1 MDPTL
6 RGRDLPIRAMPALRS
21 PLPLHGR
28 MTRLRACNRCPIL
41 RQAPLRRR
49 TAQSLRVYGEKALT
63 RSVARAC
70 GPKDHGWPLRCRG
83 QFRRAGARPEATM
96 CCSTRRSW
104 TPLPECAA
112 RRGAGGAQGDVTAGG
127 AERPENGR
135 RAGAR
140 SAGPGGRGREN
151 AGRSGRAARDG
162 PSYGRGGERGGIP
175 WRNTARRFRKAAEPP
190 SRRAKRGPAAER
202 NRGVIFCF
210 FEGLTRRAVQVQT
223 RASPLQ
229 RPQRMRRPR
238 RGNGETF
245 RRRP

>member
-1 MDPTL
+1 
-6 RGRDLPIRAMPALRS
+6 MPALRS

-127 AERPENGR
+127 GGEAGKRAEGGGAIRGAGR
-135 RAGAR
+135 T
-140 SAGPGGRGREN
+140 GPGKRREKRARG
-151 AGRSGRAARDG
+151 AGRSILRE
-162 PSYGRGGERGGIP
+162 GRGKGRDSVAKYGEKVSEGGG
-175 WRNTARRFRKAAEPP
+175 T
-190 SRRAKRGPAAER
+190 SVPA
-202 NRGVIFCF
+202 
-210 FEGLTRRAVQVQT
+210 
-223 RASPLQ
+223 
-229 RPQRMRRPR
+229 
-238 RGNGETF
+238 GEKGSGGGA
-245 RRRP
+245 